1 VGCRARARVA
11 VLSTMIVGALAILAP
26 RAVGQASSRP
36 CPPSGERV
44 RWIGTCQTAVDSLGA
59 LPQEPMFWHLDTY
72 PTLAAATND
81 KALRSTVVE
90 SLGQIWL
97 FTIAEPRWRSHAG
110 TRVATIGPL
119 PLIPAS
125 EYTAVY
131 MQSIFE
137 PGTTT
142 LVHAHSGPE
151 AFFTLSGGTCL
162 ETPGEVARDSGAKQ
176 ILIVREGPPMQL
188 TSFGAELRRG
198 IVLILHDASRPATTF
213 DTTWKPTGRCA
224 R

>member
-1 VGCRARARVA
+1 MGCRARALARVA
-11 VLSTMIVGALAILAP
+11 VLSTTIVGVMAILAP
-26 RAVGQASSRP
+26 PAVGQASSRP

-44 RWIGTCQTAVDSLGA
+44 HWIGTCQTAVDSLGP
-59 LPQEPMFWHLDTY
+59 LPQQTLSHWNTY
-72 PTLAAATND
+72 PTLAAATSD
-81 KALRSTVVE
+81 KVPRGTVVE

-97 FTIAEPRWRSHAG
+97 FTIAERGWRPRTG

-119 PLIPAS
+119 PLTSAS
-125 EYTAVY
+125 AYTAVY

-162 ETPGEVARDSGAKQ
+162 GNSGRGHPRQWRKTDPHRPRGPAHATH
-176 ILIVREGPPMQL
+176 IVRRRVAPRGRPDPP
-188 TSFGAELRRG
+188 
-198 IVLILHDASRPATTF
+198 
-213 DTTWKPTGRCA
+213 
-224 R
+224 

>member
-1 VGCRARARVA
+1 MGCSALARVV
-11 VLSTMIVGALAILAP
+11 VLSTMMVGVSAILAP
-26 RAVGQASSRP
+26 PAAGQASSRP
-36 CPPSGERV
+36 CPPSVERM
-44 RWIGTCQTAVDSLGA
+44 RWIGTCQTAVDSLGP
-59 LPQEPMFWHLDTY
+59 LPGKPMFWHLDTY
-72 PTLAAATND
+72 PTLAAATSD
-81 KALRSTVVE
+81 KAPRSTVVE

-97 FTIAEPRWRSHAG
+97 FTIAEQGWRPHTG

-119 PLIPAS
+119 PLIAAS
-125 EYTAVY
+125 AYTAVY

-142 LVHAHSGPE
+142 RVHAHSGPE

-162 ETPGEVARDSGAKQ
+162 ETPDAIARDSGTKQ
-176 ILIVREGPPMQL
+176 VLIVREGPPMQL
-188 TSFGAELRRG
+188 TSFGTELRRG

-213 DTTWKPTGRCA
+213 DTDWKPAGRCA